1 MYLLLVV
8 VLFTSS
14 CYSVSSHQY
23 YVSDSCSSV
32 THTPCGPL
40 SNYARNTSQYNNTIF
55 YFVGTSYTN
64 HFYLENVHN
73 ITLQG
78 IGYPFPVITC
88 TGNSISFE
96 GSNNISIINIKIDC
110 PVDIDYSNNVT
121 IYNSIILGKRLSP
134 LQSVDTKIISTI
146 FINSRIFISGMIP
159 YGTILRGKKQYSIT
173 LTNISVQYGLYIHIS
188 PQSRNN
194 LLKID
199 QVKAKGGITIYTL
212 AISLYSIHITNT
224 SCYNAGKGLLIR
236 YRRPLIHSISPQL
249 LSHIVIEDSYFFNN
263 TYGIQVQGSVDGY
276 VALSALQPGNILIKS
291 SSISYNTN
299 YGISIEDNPRELSTT
314 IRIVDT
320 ELTGNRRNEILNSDN
335 VILSNVNITNTLS
348 TGLNMTGC
356 NDITLNNVIIT
367 NALSTG
373 LHLKWSKDITLNN
386 VTITNASSTGL
397 TLKKSVVTI
406 YNSLILRN
414 NTGINGGGIVLSSF
428 SVMQFQPEASLIL
441 VNNHARIMGGGIHS
455 IALCPFY
462 YIDLTRPF
470 YKQFTHPPITFKNNT
485 AGIGF
490 TRDIDI
496 DILLRPTIGHALCP
510 LTTSF
515 FLSYNQPCFCNPN
528 DTNVNH
534 SNCSQY
540 IPVQYVS
547 QGENVTFHIILYNYN
562 IYYGTYNIIGGKVD
576 IVTNN
581 VTHTK
586 SFRENCSLI
595 EFMPNHFSGKHKAQ
609 LHFHVRAYYDGYE
622 FTYISPPLLEFN
634 LIRNC
639 PIGFSMNNSGVC
651 TCSPS
656 VSGEGVTC
664 DISTQTITHNGL
676 LWIGTYNTS
685 TAFNA
690 TQINSNACII
700 KEQCLLYCSPNPVT
714 FKMNDTDPQCVDN
727 RGQRMCESC
736 RDGYSLLMGSNKC
749 GQCTNKHNYITVAW
763 ISLFAVMGI
772 LLVIILIAL
781 NLTVSVGT
789 LNGLFFYANIV
800 KLYEP
805 VISSEGTLPVLSQLI
820 SWINLDF
827 GIETCLYNGMDSYAK
842 QWLQFAFPLYLWI
855 IIFIVIQL
863 CRRYGKISRLMGS
876 HAVPVL
882 STLIFLSY
890 TKLLCTI
897 VIVLHSREITLHC
910 TNNSL
915 RIVRLWY
922 EDPNLEYAK
931 GKHAGLFVFALLML
945 LFFVLPYTLFLF
957 CHPVLEKYLSKYKVF
972 KFWSRFKPI
981 IDSYSGPMKDQ
992 YRFWPGLLLAARIPV
1007 ILIFTLLRNESR
1019 ILLLCMALTVAV
1031 IILSLSVILGGVYR
1045 KRLHSIIE
1053 FWFLFNLCVIT
1064 ALSLAFTDNDEA
1076 VLLNICIAI
1085 FTLSFILIIVY
1096 HIHLQ
1101 LSRKKYYQSLL
1112 KKAKM
1117 MILCKKQEE
1126 ALVATEIEPHKTV
1139 DAQMTEIVP
1148 TYSKIDIS
1156 RHRESVVELY

>member
-1 MYLLLVV
+1 MYLLLVA

-14 CYSVSSHQY
+14 CYSVSSYQY
-23 YVSDSCSSV
+23 YVSDNCSSV

-40 SNYARNTSQYNNTIF
+40 SNYARNISQYNNTIF
-55 YFVGTSYTN
+55 YFIGTSYTN
-64 HFYLENVHN
+64 DHLLLISVHN
-73 ITLQG
+73 ITWQG
-78 IGYPFPVITC
+78 IGYPFPIITC
-88 TGNSISFE
+88 AGQHSEISIQR
-96 GSNNISIINIKIDC
+96 SNNISILNMTFDCHMNITE
-110 PVDIDYSNNVT
+110 SNNVT
-121 IYNSIILGKRLSP
+121 IYNSIIKAFSTVFYDLEA
-134 LQSVDTKIISTI
+134 VATISC
-146 FINSRIFISGMIP
+146 
-159 YGTILRGKKQYSIT
+159 GTKQYSVT
-173 LTNISVQYGLYIHIS
+173 LMNISVQYELHIVIFA
-188 PQSRNN
+188 QSHNS

-199 QVKAKGGITIYTL
+199 QVKAKGGIAIYTSKS
-212 AISLYSIHITNT
+212 SLHSIHITNT
-224 SCYNAGKGLLIR
+224 SCYNAEKGLLIE
-236 YRRPLIHSISPQL
+236 YMPAPFHSVSTQL
-249 LSHIVIEDSYFFNN
+249 LSHIVIENSHFFNN
-263 TYGIQVQGSVDGY
+263 TEYGIVLVQGDGHRY
-276 VALSALQPGNILIKS
+276 PVLSTVRPGNILIKS
-291 SSISYNTN
+291 CSISYNIN
-299 YGISIEDNPRELSTT
+299 YGILIKNIPHKLATV
-314 IRIVDT
+314 RIVDT
-320 ELTGNRRNEILNSDN
+320 ELTRNRRNEILSSNG
-335 VILSNVNITNTLS
+335 VILSNVNITNALS

-356 NDITLNNVIIT
+356 NDITLNNSNIT

-373 LHLKWSKDITLNN
+373 LTLL
-386 VTITNASSTGL
+386 G
-397 TLKKSVVTI
+397 SVVTI

-414 NTGINGGGIVLSSF
+414 NTGINGGGIVLSWY
-428 SVMQFQPEASLIL
+428 SVIQFQPEASLIL
-441 VNNHARIMGGGIHS
+441 INNHAKLHGGGIHS
-455 IALCPFY
+455 FKDSCPFY
-462 YIDLTRPF
+462 YTDSTRPF

-485 AGIGF
+485 AGQVLA
-490 TRDIDI
+490 RDIHLVDQ
-496 DILLRPTIGHALCP
+496 PSSCP
-510 LTTSF
+510 SAISF
-515 FLSYNQPCFCNPN
+515 FLSYIQPCFCNPN
-528 DTNVNH
+528 DTNISHN
-534 SNCSQY
+534 NCSQY
-540 IPVQYVS
+540 IPEQYVS
-547 QGENVTFHIILYNYN
+547 QGQKVKLYIISYKYN
-562 IYYGTYNIIGGKVD
+562 INIGTYNTTGGKVD
-576 IVTNN
+576 IVTSS
-581 VTHTK
+581 VTYTK
-586 SFRENCSLI
+586 SFGENCSLI
-595 EFMPNHFSGKHKAQ
+595 EFIPYHLFGKHKAQ
-609 LHFHVRAYYDGYE
+609 LHFHTRTNKNYGSN
-622 FTYISPPLLEFN
+622 FTYISTSLLEFN
-634 LIRNC
+634 LIMNC

-651 TCSPS
+651 ICSPS

-700 KEQCLLYCSPNPVT
+700 KEQCLLYCSPNPAT

-749 GQCTNKHNYITVAW
+749 GYCTNKHNYITVAW

-789 LNGLFFYANIV
+789 LNGLLFYANIV

-890 TKLLCTI
+890 TKLLRTI
-897 VIVLHSREITLHC
+897 AIVLHSRVVTLHC

-931 GKHAGLFVFALLML
+931 GKHAGLFVFGLLML
-945 LFFVLPYTLFLF
+945 LFFVLPYTLFLS

-972 KFWSRFKPI
+972 KFWSQFKPI

-1019 ILLLCMALTVAV
+1019 ILLLCMALTVV
-1031 IILSLSVILGGVYR
+1031 VTFLSLSVILGGVYR

-1064 ALSLAFTDNDEA
+1064 ALSLVFTDNDEA

-1101 LSRKKYYQSLL
+1101 LSSKKWYQSLL
-1112 KKAKM
+1112 KKAKI

-1126 ALVATEIEPHKTV
+1126 APVATEIEPHKTV
-1139 DAQMTEIVP
+1139 DVQMTEIVP
-1148 TYSKIDIS
+1148 TYSEIDIKC
-1156 RHRESVVELY
+1156 HRESVVELY

>member
-1 MYLLLVV
+1 MYLLLVA

-23 YVSDSCSSV
+23 YVSDDCSSV
-32 THTPCGPL
+32 THTPCDLL
-40 SNYARNTSQYNNTIF
+40 SNYARNISQYNNTIF

-64 HFYLENVHN
+64 HFYVGNVHN

-88 TGNSISFE
+88 AGKSIIFFE
-96 GSNNISIINIKIDC
+96 RSNNISILNMTFDC
-110 PVDIDYSNNVT
+110 RMTVKQPNNVT
-121 IYNSIILGKRLSP
+121 IYNSIIKAFSAVFYDLVASE
-134 LQSVDTKIISTI
+134 TISH
-146 FINSRIFISGMIP
+146 
-159 YGTILRGKKQYSIT
+159 GTKQYSMT
-173 LTNISVQYGLYIHIS
+173 LMNISVQYGLYILIHTEFCNS
-188 PQSRNN
+188 

-199 QVKAKGGITIYTL
+199 QVKAKGGITINTFT
-212 AISLYSIHITNT
+212 ISLYSIHITNT
-224 SCYNAGKGLLIR
+224 SCYNAKEGLLILNLAA
-236 YRRPLIHSISPQL
+236 PLPSVLTQL
-249 LSHIVIEDSYFFNN
+249 LSHIIIEDSHFFNN
-263 TYGIQVQGSVDGY
+263 TECGICVVQVYGPIDTVR
-276 VALSALQPGNILIKS
+276 PGNILIKS
-291 SSISYNTN
+291 CSISYNIN
-299 YGISIEDNPRELSTT
+299 YGILIQNIPRELAT
-314 IRIVDT
+314 IRIFDT
-320 ELTGNRRNEILNSDN
+320 ELTENRRNEIFNSN
-335 VILSNVNITNTLS
+335 GVILSNVNITNT
-348 TGLNMTGC
+348 GLNIRRC
-356 NDITLNNVIIT
+356 N
-367 NALSTG
+367 
-373 LHLKWSKDITLNN
+373 DITLNN

-397 TLKKSVVTI
+397 ILSGSAVTI

-414 NTGINGGGIVLSSF
+414 NTGINGGGIAIRRY
-428 SVMQFQPEASLIL
+428 SVIQFQPEASLIL
-441 VNNHARIMGGGIHS
+441 INNHAKLRGGGIHS
-455 IALCPFY
+455 FNDSCPIY
-462 YIDLTRPF
+462 YVDSTRPF

-485 AGIGF
+485 AGQVL
-490 TRDIDI
+490 TRDID
-496 DILLRPTIGHALCP
+496 LVFFYCP
-510 LTTSF
+510 FTTSF

-528 DTNVNH
+528 DININH
-534 SNCSQY
+534 NNCSQY

-547 QGENVTFHIILYNYN
+547 QGQKVRFHIILYKYN
-562 IYYGTYNIIGGKVD
+562 INIGTYNTTGGKVD
-576 IVTNN
+576 IITNS

-595 EFMPNHFSGKHKAQ
+595 EFIPNHFFGKYKAQ
-609 LHFHVRAYYDGYE
+609 LHFHIRTYKLFGFD
-622 FTYISPPLLEFN
+622 FTYISSPLLEFN
-634 LIRNC
+634 LIMNC

-651 TCSPS
+651 ICSPS

-664 DISTQTITHNGL
+664 NISTQTITHNGL
-676 LWIGTYNTS
+676 LWIGKYDTS

-690 TQINSNACII
+690 TQISSNACII
-700 KEQCLLYCSPNPVT
+700 KEQCFLYCSPNPIT

-789 LNGLFFYANIV
+789 LNGLLFYANIV

-805 VISSEGTLPVLSQLI
+805 VISSEGTLSVLSQLI

-827 GIETCLYNGMDSYAK
+827 GIEICLYNGMDSYAK

-890 TKLLCTI
+890 TKLLRTI

-915 RIVRLWY
+915 RTVSLWY
-922 EDPNLEYAK
+922 EDPSLEYAK
-931 GKHAGLFVFALLML
+931 GKHAGLFVVALLML
-945 LFFVLPYTLFLF
+945 LFFVLPYTLFLS

-972 KFWSRFKPI
+972 KSWSRFKPI
-981 IDSYSGPMKDQ
+981 IDSYSGPMKDE

-1007 ILIFTLLRNESR
+1007 ILIITLLGNESR

-1045 KRLHSIIE
+1045 KRLHSILE
-1053 FWFLFNLCVIT
+1053 FWFLFNFCVIT
-1064 ALSLAFTDNDEA
+1064 ALSLAFTNNDAA

-1101 LSRKKYYQSLL
+1101 LSHKKWYQSLL

-1126 ALVATEIEPHKTV
+1126 APVATEIEPHKTV
-1139 DAQMTEIVP
+1139 DVQMTEIVP
-1148 TYSKIDIS
+1148 TYSKIDIT